1 MTAADAG
8 TQQAA
13 DPGAAAADEAA
24 FRRYL
29 RAHNL
34 PATAQRLAIAAVVL
48 GTDRHLSADEV
59 AIELRARGQHAG
71 TATVY
76 RTLEVLQ
83 RSGLVVARDFGEGF
97 KRFEASRGVPHHEH
111 LLCTACGRV
120 TEFRDERLERM
131 TTLLAEAHGYVRQRH
146 RLVIHGLCRDCR
158 GGAAAPRMPAPPS

>member
-97 KRFEASRGVPHHEH
+97 KRFEASRNSVTRPQAVHSR
-111 LLCTACGRV
+111 CSWCG
-120 TEFRDERLERM
+120 TPRDASKRLNPSPKSRA
-131 TTLLAEAHGYVRQRH
+131 TTRPLRWSTSSVR
-146 RLVIHGLCRDCR
+146 
-158 GGAAAPRMPAPPS
+158 